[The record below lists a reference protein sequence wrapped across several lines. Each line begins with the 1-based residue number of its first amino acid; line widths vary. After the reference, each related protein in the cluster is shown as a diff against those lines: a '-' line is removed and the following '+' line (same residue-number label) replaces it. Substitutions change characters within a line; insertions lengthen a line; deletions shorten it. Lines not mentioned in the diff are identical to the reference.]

1 MTEYAFPCI
10 HEIDGNWQ
18 KEPSE
23 EHRGMSLRDY
33 FAAHAPLHD
42 LKFASTEAAAKF
54 VGCEV
59 PTTDEALVVVAMKAA
74 AKASR
79 IFADAMIE
87 ELKK

>member
-33 FAAHAPLHD
+33 FAAKALPLAWAVEQEHPTGPYSD
-42 LKFASTEAAAKF
+42 HMEPTYSGAAAR
-54 VGCEV
+54 
-59 PTTDEALVVVAMKAA
+59 AYYM
-74 AKASR
+74 
-79 IFADAMIE
+79 ADAMLE
-87 ELKK
+87 ARKK

>member
-33 FAAHAPLHD
+33 FAA
-42 LKFASTEAAAKF
+42 K
-54 VGCEV
+54 
-59 PTTDEALVVVAMKAA
+59 ALVGSLVGTECLMADTKDALAGWCYNM
-74 AKASR
+74 
-79 IFADAMIE
+79 ADAMLE
-87 ELKK
+87 ARKK

>member
-1 MTEYAFPCI
+1 MKDGGPAFPVIFEHDEGRCV
-10 HEIDGNWQ
+10 
-18 KEPSE
+18 SE
-23 EHRGMSLRDY
+23 QEGMSLRDY

-42 LKFASTEAAAKF
+42 LKFASTKTAAKF

-59 PTTDEALVVVAMKAA
+59 PKTDEAVVVVAMKAA